1 MKNKYR
7 RDQKKLAPLK
17 LSIACKQGTEGPRPS
32 KCSERGVIPAP
43 RLLVGAAAPNPGCFA
58 AARPGGRL
66 SLAAGAAVL
75 LSIVVEE

>member
-1 MKNKYR
+1 MGAGRKSSRLYNNLLHCASR
-7 RDQKKLAPLK
+7 AQRAQA
-17 LSIACKQGTEGPRPS
+17 S
-32 KCSERGVIPAP
+32 KCAGRGDIPVP
-43 RLLVGAAAPNPGCFA
+43 RLLVGADAPNPGCFA

>member
-1 MKNKYR
+1 MTWARAEKARAFIIIY
-7 RDQKKLAPLK
+7 
-17 LSIACKQGTEGPRPS
+17 SIAQAGHRGPQ
-32 KCSERGVIPAP
+32 
-43 RLLVGAAAPNPGCFA
+43 APNPGCFA

>member
-1 MKNKYR
+1 MTWARAEKARACIIIY
-7 RDQKKLAPLK
+7 
-17 LSIACKQGTEGPRPS
+17 SIAQAGHRGPQAS
-32 KCSERGVIPAP
+32 KCAGRGDIPVP
-43 RLLVGAAAPNPGCFA
+43 RLLVGADAPNPGCFA